1 MPESDSAAVGRII
14 ANTINETAR
23 GDPDALASGIV
34 AALAAA
40 GYGIV
45 PADGIEDTALGPQPF
60 DKLTREMRP
69 QDTYRDGRDCTFRT
83 GEHGGDEPDNMP
95 QTIKVTDAAGR
106 WAIYVPLTRGGKIV
120 VPRPYPETVSSN
132 RAELRQ
138 LYRSPNG
145 DSWSLA
151 SDPATGR
158 AFVRH
163 QANAP
168 SGGQVTDI
176 EISAFLSGPRNP
188 EHEALLRL
196 IGASILNPRG
206 AEAEAEPPD
215 VNARREWS
223 DAELHELGNKGRGG
237 ERAIASTGASQAVR
251 TGPVRPNAGVA
262 ITPGDGRG
270 RWPDERPVNVATGF
284 ATERGSTGRDAPG

>member
-1 MPESDSAAVGRII
+1 MPGSDSAAVEWII

-45 PADGIEDTALGPQPF
+45 PADGIEDTALGPQRF

-69 QDTYRDGRDCTFRT
+69 QDPLGDGQGWTFRT

-95 QTIKVTDAAGR
+95 QTIKATDAAGR
-106 WAIYVPLTRGGKIV
+106 WAIYVPLRRGGKIV
-120 VPRPYPETVSSN
+120 APRPYPETVSSN
-132 RAELRQ
+132 RAEMRQ

-145 DSWSLA
+145 DTWFLA
-151 SDPATGR
+151 RDPATGS
-158 AFVRH
+158 AFVRP

-176 EISAFLSGPRNP
+176 ELGAFLSGPRNP

-196 IGASILNPRG
+196 IGAPILDPRG
-206 AEAEAEPPD
+206 ADADDEPAV
-215 VNARREWS
+215 VNTGREWS
-223 DAELHELGNKGRGG
+223 DGELNELGNMLVRGLPMEEIARLLRRDHGEVEDKVVEIGRAC
-237 ERAIASTGASQAVR
+237 R
-251 TGPVRPNAGVA
+251 
-262 ITPGDGRG
+262 
-270 RWPDERPVNVATGF
+270 
-284 ATERGSTGRDAPG
+284 